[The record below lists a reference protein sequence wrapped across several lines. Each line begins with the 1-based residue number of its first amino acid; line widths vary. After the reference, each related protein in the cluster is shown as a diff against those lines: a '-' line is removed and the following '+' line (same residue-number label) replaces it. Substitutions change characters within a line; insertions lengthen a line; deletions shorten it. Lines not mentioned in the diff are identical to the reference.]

1 MWRVLAVLAICI
13 TLQGCATLTV
23 ATIGAA
29 IGIGVATGAGKFAGE
44 RIARTSWR
52 RHIAY
57 KRCQHLRNDYP
68 ALESCVR
75 YYIDRERQRR
85 EERRRA

>member
-13 TLQGCATLTV
+13 SLQGCATLTV

-29 IGIGVATGAGKFAGE
+29 IGIGVATGAGKYAGE
-44 RIARTSWR
+44 RIARSGWR

-57 KRCQHLRNDYP
+57 KKCKRYSNDYP
-68 ALESCVR
+68 RLESCVR
-75 YYIDRERQRR
+75 YYIDREQQQRAQW
-85 EERRRA
+85 RRA

>member
-1 MWRVLAVLAICI
+1 MIRALAVILICI

-29 IGIGVATGAGKFAGE
+29 IGIGLAGGVGRFAGE
-44 RIARTSWR
+44 RIARQQWR

-57 KRCQHLRNDYP
+57 KRCHHLQNDYP
-68 ALESCVR
+68 ALERCIRR
-75 YYIDRERQRR
+75 YIRK
-85 EERRRA
+85 A